1 MCISRCSLQNCY
13 RLQRIEF
20 EKMWRAVARLS
31 PTKGVLEHLQS
42 LRNSYTEMLV
52 RPGLP
57 ASSSLQAPSDAVQK
71 AQKRAEELATVLPEP
86 GKTAHHIG
94 RIPMNLYPVPV
105 LSVFKYGKIYGVGG
119 VKEPAV
125 IRKHLESVRA
135 CHHKD
140 YRWKEKFIPGNRTF
154 LNSFLSSER

>member
-1 MCISRCSLQNCY
+1 
-13 RLQRIEF
+13 
-20 EKMWRAVARLS
+20 MWRAVARLS
-31 PTKGVLEHLQS
+31 PPKGILEHLQN

-57 ASSSLQAPSDAVQK
+57 PSSSMSQPKDAVQV
-71 AQKRAEELATVLPEP
+71 AQKRAEELSTVLPEP

-94 RIPMNLYPVPV
+94 RIPMNMYPEPVP
-105 LSVFKYGKIYGVGG
+105 SVFKYGKIYGVGG
-119 VKEPAV
+119 IKAPAV

-140 YRWKEKFIPGNRTF
+140 YRWKDKFIPGNRTCF
-154 LNSFLSSER
+154 